1 MGESACGAHGCFF
14 MAMLN
19 YVILLTVI
27 SMSAT
32 IQRDV
37 LLPFCGNNGCMNAPQ
52 FCVKSAL
59 SFFIIFVMGLHID
72 LFGTVAASVPLSTPT
87 DD

>member
-1 MGESACGAHGCFF
+1 

-27 SMSAT
+27 SISVT
-32 IQRDV
+32 IKRDV
-37 LLPFCGNNGCMNAPQ
+37 LLPLCGNNGCMNAPQ
-52 FCVKSAL
+52 FFVTSTL
-59 SFFIIFVMGLHID
+59 SFFLIFVMGLNID
-72 LFGTVAASVPLSTPT
+72 LFETAATSVPLSTPT